1 MGQIGE
7 GDDEM
12 VALNGNTAKITLNI
26 NKLCT
31 IKFQKLIKWVFK
43 KPNYMLLTRDKS

>member
-1 MGQIGE
+1 MGQIGK

-12 VALNGNTAKITLNI
+12 VALNTAKITLNI